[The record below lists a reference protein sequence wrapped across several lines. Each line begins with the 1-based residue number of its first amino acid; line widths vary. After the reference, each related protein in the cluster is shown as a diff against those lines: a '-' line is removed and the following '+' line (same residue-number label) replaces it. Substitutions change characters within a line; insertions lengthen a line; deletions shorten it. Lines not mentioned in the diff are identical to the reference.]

1 MRNFH
6 RLILTSLCGLIVML
20 GVVIVNVATASADS
34 PMYHVVGWGDTLY
47 SIANRYSTTVNAM
60 MQANGIRNAEVIYVG
75 QRLVVPGDYR
85 PGPYGTAYV
94 VQSGDTLF
102 SIANR
107 NGTTVN
113 ALMQANGLVNY
124 WIYIGQSLKIPGAW
138 GPGPLPQ
145 MPQMPQA
152 PQPNQPS
159 QPNVG
164 SPQGIYHIVRS
175 GDYLSRIATRY
186 NSSPYAIQIA
196 NKLPNSSFIWT
207 GQKLYIPNGQ
217 QPANNAPNTYNPLP
231 SIYDP
236 PMNNPPLIVDPSA
249 GGYPPVIYQ
258 TPVAAPAIPNPNS
271 NSWEAVLI
279 TNTVGTGPCSLA
291 AIVVGKNDW
300 PVVVATPDGS
310 WISDP
315 KLTGTKPERG
325 PYVVEFAHACTGL
338 WRVIPLGLNIYAD
351 VTLNGGHAEVEF
363 HPRY

>member
-1 MRNFH
+1 
-6 RLILTSLCGLIVML
+6 LCLLAVMV
-20 GVVIVNVATASADS
+20 GVVFVDVARVSADS

-75 QRLVVPGDYR
+75 QRLLVPGDYR
-85 PGPYGTAYV
+85 PGPNGTTYV

-107 NGTTVN
+107 NSTTVST
-113 ALMQANGLVNY
+113 LMQANDLRNY

-145 MPQMPQA
+145 GPLPPGQ
-152 PQPNQPS
+152 QPLQPL
-159 QPNVG
+159 QPG
-164 SPQGIYHIVRS
+164 QPRAGEQHGIYHIVRG
-175 GDYLSRIATRY
+175 GDYLSHIATRY
-186 NSSPYAIQIA
+186 KSSPYAIQIA
-196 NKLPNSSFIWT
+196 NKLPNASFLWT
-207 GQKLYIPNGQ
+207 GQRLYIPDGQ
-217 QPANNAPNTYNPLP
+217 QPANDAPNSFNQLP
-231 SIYDP
+231 EIYEP
-236 PMNNPPLIVDPSA
+236 PMSNPPLVVGPSMG
-249 GGYPPVIYQ
+249 GGYPPVVYQ
-258 TPVAAPAIPNPNS
+258 TPSAAAAPGIPYPYS

-351 VTLNGGHAEVEF
+351 VQLNGGHAEVEF
-363 HPRY
+363 HPRYN